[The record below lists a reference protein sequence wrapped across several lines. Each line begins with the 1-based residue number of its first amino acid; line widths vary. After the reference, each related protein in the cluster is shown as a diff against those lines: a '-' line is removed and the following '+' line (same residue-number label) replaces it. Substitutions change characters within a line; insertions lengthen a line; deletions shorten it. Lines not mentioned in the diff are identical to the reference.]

1 VTRTR
6 VAGELTAVGLAIV
19 AVLLLVFQETFRGW
33 EATWGAGLYGLFTRT
48 TADAPDAVVYFGL
61 GRLSGFG
68 LRITAECS
76 AAFLIAPVAL
86 VAAIIARQQRV
97 PLSRVLGALGVTAL
111 LLVVGN
117 LIRVGV
123 IALLIRRL
131 GFDEGYGIGHT
142 VAGTLVS
149 VAFIASAI
157 ALFVWI
163 TSSGRT
169 LVTRSVA

>member
-1 VTRTR
+1 VTRSR
-6 VAGELTAVGLAIV
+6 VSRELTAIALAAA
-19 AVLLLVFQETFRGW
+19 AVLLLVFQATFRGW
-33 EATWGAGLYGLFTRT
+33 EASWGAALYGVLTP
-48 TADAPDAVVYFGL
+48 TAADGRDAVVYFGL
-61 GRLSGFG
+61 GRLGGFG

-86 VAAIIARQQRV
+86 VAAVIARQKRV
-97 PLSRVLGALGVTAL
+97 PLGRVLGALGLTAL
-111 LLVVGN
+111 LLVFGN

-123 IALLIRRL
+123 IALLIKQL
-131 GFDEGYGIGHT
+131 GLDEGYGIGHT

-163 TSSGRT
+163 TAAGRT
-169 LVTRSVA
+169 LVTQTVV

>member
-1 VTRTR
+1 MSRTR
-6 VAGELTAVGLAIV
+6 AQAEVTAVALAV
-19 AVLLLVFQETFRGW
+19 AAVLLLIFQATFRGW
-33 EATWGAGLYGLFTRT
+33 EATWGAHLFGLFTPT
-48 TADAPDAVVYFGL
+48 TADAHDAVVYFGL

-76 AAFLIAPVAL
+76 SAFLIAPVAL
-86 VAAIIARQQRV
+86 VAAVIARQRRV
-97 PLSRVLGALGVTAL
+97 PIARILGALGVTAL

-123 IALLIRRL
+123 IAVLMRRL

-149 VAFIASAI
+149 VAFIAAAI

-169 LVTRSVA
+169 LLARSVA